1 MFRTKLANRPTI
13 RIPGMNPSVLPAMTA
28 GGCRKFALTLVANR
42 FVADSCDSRQTC
54 AFATAART
62 DFWRPKV
69 GRAGA
74 AYSFTVHHQPS
85 ARCGLFTAET
95 RSCLSDANV
104 ADRIF
109 CFDIS
114 SHLLSAFGT
123 GARFEQSRI
132 ATGTDR
138 FGTIDFMGLIHR
150 SIARTTVAGRTFL
163 LKETKFSCIHAS
175 TLCMGPPDPEAA
187 LPAPS
192 GTLPCFRVRRASQ
205 QE

>member
-1 MFRTKLANRPTI
+1 
-13 RIPGMNPSVLPAMTA
+13 MNPPVLPAMTA
-28 GGCRKFALTLVANR
+28 SSCRKFALTFFANR
-42 FVADSCDSRQTC
+42 FFADSCNSRQTR
-54 AFATAART
+54 AFSATART
-62 DFWRPKV
+62 AFGYPKI

-74 AYSFTVHHQPS
+74 AYRLTVHHQSS

-95 RSCLSDANV
+95 RSCLSNANV

-132 ATGTDR
+132 TVGTDR
-138 FGTIDFMGLIHR
+138 FATIDFMSLIHR
-150 SIARTTVAGRTFL
+150 SIARTTAAGRTFL

-192 GTLPCFRVRRASQ
+192 GTLPCFRIRRANQ